1 MTHSIKEFFL
11 QLSVHHDNS
20 YKLGGNMTH
29 SAYTHQSK
37 NLDIPLHSRP
47 QWTLLCCHLQSLS
60 EATFIMHP
68 FVWGPQWYS
77 LHQNTLA
84 YTQAFQFC
92 HLVTVAETEYVHVYF
107 LPTLSLIH
115 VLFASLFFLQQIRT
129 QTTCFWFH
137 FLHVLLW
144 QNIVRKP
151 TDPDP
156 VAERQ
161 KVV

>member
-1 MTHSIKEFFL
+1 MSNTGTHFMTHSIKEFFL

-92 HLVTVAETEYVHVYF
+92 HLVTLSPWLKQNTCTFISFQLF
-107 LPTLSLIH
+107 LS
-115 VLFASLFFLQQIRT
+115 SMFFLLP
-129 QTTCFWFH
+129 CFFCSRSEH
-137 FLHVLLW
+137 KQLASGFMCFYD
-144 QNIVRKP
+144 K
-151 TDPDP
+151 T
-156 VAERQ
+156 
-161 KVV
+161 

>member
-1 MTHSIKEFFL
+1 MSNTGTHFMTHSIKEFFL

-29 SAYTHQSK
+29 SAYK

-92 HLVTVAETEYVHVYF
+92 HLVTLSPCHRGWNRIRARLFPSNSFSHPCSFCF
-107 LPTLSLIH
+107 LVFFAADQNTNNLLLVSLLACAFMTKH
-115 VLFASLFFLQQIRT
+115 S
-129 QTTCFWFH
+129 
-137 FLHVLLW
+137 
-144 QNIVRKP
+144 
-151 TDPDP
+151 
-156 VAERQ
+156 
-161 KVV
+161 